1 MSNANQPIGSRL
13 EVGQIIP
20 AFTLPGADG
29 MPHSPW
35 DYKQREHLLLLF
47 TRSSTIGE
55 TRGLLRA
62 FAQQYAKLREEECA
76 MLAISPD
83 TVIVNL
89 RAQEK
94 LDLQFALLADPKGEV
109 ISSYLMHK
117 NEARRVATRTPTPP
131 NTTPV
136 PTETK
141 PPFLNRSLD
150 YAPEW
155 NERAQDSSLEALSL
169 SIVLADR
176 YGALYQ
182 QWVAESEADLPP
194 IEELL
199 ESLRYLN
206 KLCTP

>member
-1 MSNANQPIGSRL
+1 MSNPNPLKL

-47 TRSSTIGE
+47 TRESTTSE

-62 FAQQYAKLREEECA
+62 FARQYASFREEECA
-76 MLAISPD
+76 VLAISPD

-89 RAQEK
+89 GTQEE
-94 LDLQFALLADPKGEV
+94 LHLPFALLADPKGEV
-109 ISSYLMHK
+109 IGRYVGYT
-117 NEARRVATRTPTPP
+117 EGGRRQVSF
-131 NTTPV
+131 V
-136 PTETK
+136 V
-141 PPFLNRSLD
+141 
-150 YAPEW
+150 
-155 NERAQDSSLEALSL
+155 

-176 YGALYQ
+176 YSALYQ
-182 QWVAESEADLPP
+182 QWVAEREADLPA

>member
-1 MSNANQPIGSRL
+1 MSKTNPSQL
-13 EVGQIIP
+13 QVGQIIP
-20 AFTLPGADG
+20 AFTLPGPDG

-47 TRSSTIGE
+47 TRKSTTSE

-62 FAQQYAKLREEECA
+62 FASQYANFREEDCSI
-76 MLAISPD
+76 LAISPD
-83 TVIVNL
+83 TVIINL
-89 RAQEK
+89 ATQQK
-94 LDLQFALLADPKGEV
+94 LHLPFALLADPKREV
-109 ISSYLMHK
+109 ISRYIAHPQ
-117 NEARRVATRTPTPP
+117 EGRQTGTIA
-131 NTTPV
+131 
-136 PTETK
+136 
-141 PPFLNRSLD
+141 
-150 YAPEW
+150 
-155 NERAQDSSLEALSL
+155 DSTLV

-182 QWVAESEADLPP
+182 QWTTEREVDLPP